1 MNKRKPVR
9 ISNKYLRWIIPVTT
23 LSLILFGLISY
34 YLVRTDSENSYRK
47 TAAIIT
53 NQTNAALKNWIEDQI
68 LLVKTISL
76 DSRVIRACANPTN
89 AAIVAEADN
98 YLEDL
103 HKRYPYY
110 ENLPLAIKLPD
121 DKSITV
127 QVNGKP
133 RVLKNGNFFT
143 DTVQGNTIGKCS
155 PKLNYIKYVY
165 EGKPYYISN
174 VYPSLLRGNPIFVI
188 SAPVVQNG
196 TVVGVAIIAPQMDY
210 FTKRFIEGNVL
221 GKTGNMAMTD
231 SEGQV
236 ISHPNKELILN
247 KEAKNLLKSQMDK
260 VAAGIYYFEDNL
272 NGRKREYVISKFD
285 SAGMNIQNEWYIAF
299 SQDKS
304 EIIQQANVFLFN
316 TIIFIVVMSI
326 LLIVFIYYLTK
337 RIMVRPL
344 ADVLNVANTMSEGN
358 LDVNIEISSNDE
370 TGQMLEAMRNMI
382 SRLREIVGEIQET
395 TVNLASSSEEMSASS
410 ESFASNSQDQAAS
423 AEEIT
428 ATVEEISAGM
438 DSIFH
443 ETVEQF
449 NSMNNL
455 IVKIDDFTKNTN
467 LMGETAK
474 DSLNLTREIESEA
487 KLGSESLNNMNLSME
502 KITESSGAMT
512 NIVNIIGGISE
523 QINLLSLNAAIEAAR
538 AGDAGRGFA
547 VVADEISK
555 LADET
560 ASSIKNIESL
570 ISQNENEIKKGI
582 TIVDDSISTITKII
596 SSIESITDV
605 INRIYSFMKQQ
616 IDSNTEVSTEV
627 ARVRDRS
634 ESVKLAIEEHK
645 MAVQEISS
653 SISSI
658 SSLTQTGVEGAEEM
672 AKNSRGMALM
682 ADGLK
687 KAIDYFKV

>member
-1 MNKRKPVR
+1 MNKRKPVK

-23 LSLILFGLISY
+23 LSLVLFGLISY
-34 YLVRTDSENSYRK
+34 YLVRTDSEKSYRK
-47 TAAIIT
+47 TAEIIT

-68 LLVKTISL
+68 LLAKTISL

-155 PKLNYIKYVY
+155 PKLNYIKYIY

-196 TVVGVAIIAPQMDY
+196 TIVGVAIIAPQMDY
-210 FTKRFIEGNVL
+210 FTKRFVEGNVL

-247 KEAKNLLKSQMDK
+247 KDAKNLLKAQLEK
-260 VAAGIYYFEDNL
+260 VAAGIYYFEEYL
-272 NGRKREYVISKFD
+272 NGRKRQYVVSKFD
-285 SAGMNIQNEWYIAF
+285 SAGMNIQNDWYIAF

-304 EIIQQANVFLFN
+304 EIIQQATMFLFN
-316 TIIFIVVMSI
+316 TVVFTVVISI
-326 LLIVFIYYLTK
+326 LLIIFIYYLTN

-344 ADVLNVANTMSEGN
+344 TDVLNVANTMSEGN
-358 LDVNIEISSNDE
+358 LEVNIEVTSNDE
-370 TGQMLEAMRNMI
+370 TGQMLEAMKNMI
-382 SRLREIVGEIQET
+382 GRLREIVGEIQET
-395 TVNLASSSEEMSASS
+395 TVNLASTSEEMSASS

-455 IVKIDDFTKNTN
+455 IVKIDDFSRNTN

-474 DSLNLTREIESEA
+474 DSLKLTREIESEA

-570 ISQNENEIKKGI
+570 ISQNDNEIKKGI
-582 TIVDDSISTITKII
+582 TIVEDSISTITKII

-616 IDSNTEVSTEV
+616 IDSNTEVSSEV

-658 SSLTQTGVEGAEEM
+658 SNLTQTGVEGAEEM
-672 AKNSRGMALM
+672 AKNSRGMALL

-687 KAIDYFKV
+687 KSIDYFRV